1 MQLYICY
8 DSDQIVLKGQHLNT
22 FSISTPLQTHILAG
36 LGWLS
41 KSKTLYGACGD
52 HPPKIFSQEFP
63 PMEKTEILGE
73 QKRFLWNMGDEWI
86 DFKTWFYKIIYENNA
101 TEHKLKYAIDVTLP
115 FFS

>member
-1 MQLYICY
+1 
-8 DSDQIVLKGQHLNT
+8 
-22 FSISTPLQTHILAG
+22 
-36 LGWLS
+36 
-41 KSKTLYGACGD
+41 
-52 HPPKIFSQEFP
+52 
-63 PMEKTEILGE
+63 MEKTEILGE